1 MAWVSSTP
9 RHSAKRLA
17 VSRVTPVVLAPPMR
31 LPFKR
36 HRCDLGVELSATS
49 KIRDETDGLQ
59 SRSDDEVGEFGI
71 EKGEHGGRFR
81 SVRCR
86 TRVTAIQPP
95 HRFVCRSSSSP
106 PARSLQLANHMVMA
120 PMTRSRAT
128 PEHTPDV
135 LMATYYGQ
143 RATAGLIITEGMQ
156 PHSPPRAMTEADIA
170 HAVKEHVTA
179 AKLALDAGFDGVEL
193 HGANGYLN
201 EGCWCSSR
209 TLPCRMRT
217 CPEALGGNERRLG
230 ENSSA
235 RFRKRVSDISS
246 SRPMAQARP
255 FRRDRRV
262 VPSTCNWARVAL

>member
-1 MAWVSSTP
+1 
-9 RHSAKRLA
+9 
-17 VSRVTPVVLAPPMR
+17 
-31 LPFKR
+31 
-36 HRCDLGVELSATS
+36 
-49 KIRDETDGLQ
+49 
-59 SRSDDEVGEFGI
+59 
-71 EKGEHGGRFR
+71 
-81 SVRCR
+81 
-86 TRVTAIQPP
+86 
-95 HRFVCRSSSSP
+95 
-106 PARSLQLANHMVMA
+106 MVMA

-217 CPEALGGNERRLG
+217 C
-230 ENSSA
+230 A
-235 RFRKRVSDISS
+235 RG
-246 SRPMAQARP
+246 AGWQ
-255 FRRDRRV
+255 
-262 VPSTCNWARVAL
+262 